1 MRALEFL
8 HPFRKDADPMIITR
22 SPLRISLGGGGTD
35 LPSYYRDHTGFLIAA
50 AIDRHVHIIINRSI
64 LPEMI
69 LKYSQTERVT
79 DVSEIQHPLVREAM
93 QAVGIPAQGLEIA
106 AMADIPAGTGLGSS
120 GSFCTAL
127 LRGLHALHDGN
138 PSAAEIAEQA
148 CYIEIDRLKEPVGK
162 QDQFIAAVGGVTCFR
177 FNPDGHVE
185 YWPLRASSD
194 TLRRLE
200 QNLFL
205 FFTGYTRSA
214 SAVLR
219 EQDTKTKAADSSMIE
234 NLHFIKDIGLKSK
247 ESLEGGDLRGF
258 AELMNVHWRWKKKR
272 SGNMSNSR
280 IDEWYELGMSNG
292 GLGGKLI
299 GAGGGG
305 FLMFYTE
312 EHERLCSVLTEA
324 GLQNVPFRFD
334 FEGTRVVA
342 GATPSPALR
351 PAIRRAA

>member
-1 MRALEFL
+1 
-8 HPFRKDADPMIITR
+8 MIITR
-22 SPLRISLGGGGTD
+22 SPLRITLGGGGTD
-35 LPSYYRDHTGFLIAA
+35 LPSYYREHTGFLVAA
-50 AIDRHVHIIINRSI
+50 AIDRHVHIVINRSI

-79 DVSEIQHPLVREAM
+79 NVDEIQHPLVREAM
-93 QAVGIPAQGLEIA
+93 RLVGIPANGLEIA

-127 LRGLHALHDGN
+127 LRGLHALNDGN

-148 CYIEIDRLKEPVGK
+148 CHIEIDNLREPVGK

-200 QNLFL
+200 SNLVL
-205 FFTGYTRSA
+205 YFTGYTRSA

-219 EQDTKTKAADSSMIE
+219 EQDTKTKAADRSMID
-234 NLHFIKDIGLKSK
+234 NLHFIKDLGLKSK
-247 ESLEGGDLRGF
+247 DALEGGDLRGF
-258 AELMNVHWRWKKKR
+258 AELMNVHWQSKKKR
-272 SGNMSNSR
+272 SGNMSNTR
-280 IDEWYELGMSNG
+280 IDEWYELALKNG

-312 EHERLCSVLTEA
+312 DAEQLTAAMSAA
-324 GLQNVPFRFD
+324 GLQQVPFRFD
-334 FEGTRVVA
+334 FEGTRMVS
-342 GATPSPALR
+342 GATKSPVLR
-351 PAIRRAA
+351 PSIRRAA

>member
-1 MRALEFL
+1 
-8 HPFRKDADPMIITR
+8 MIITR

-35 LPSYYRDHTGFLIAA
+35 LPSYYRDHTGFLVAA
-50 AIDRHVHIIINRSI
+50 AIDRHVHIVINRTI

-79 DVSEIQHPLVREAM
+79 ETAQIQHPLVREAM
-93 QAVGIPAQGLEIA
+93 QLVGVPAEGLEIA

-127 LRGLHALHDGN
+127 LRGLHALHNGN

-148 CYIEIDRLKEPVGK
+148 CHIEIDRLKEPVGK

-194 TLRRLE
+194 TLRKLE
-200 QNLFL
+200 HNLVL
-205 FFTGYTRSA
+205 YFTGYTRSA
-214 SAVLR
+214 SEVLR
-219 EQDTKTKAADSSMIE
+219 EQDTKTKAADASMID
-234 NLHFIKDIGLKSK
+234 NLHFIKDLGFKSK
-247 ESLEGGDLRGF
+247 DALEGGDLRGF
-258 AELMNVHWRWKKKR
+258 AELMNVHWRSKKKR
-272 SGNMSNSR
+272 SGSMSNSR
-280 IDEWYELGMSNG
+280 IDEWYALGLANG
-292 GLGGKLI
+292 GRGGKLI

-312 EHERLCSVLTEA
+312 EPERLTAAMSGA

-334 FEGTRVVA
+334 FEGTRIVS

-351 PAIRRAA
+351 PAVRRAA

>member
-1 MRALEFL
+1 
-8 HPFRKDADPMIITR
+8 MIITR

-35 LPSYYRDHTGFLIAA
+35 LPSYYREHTGFLVAA
-50 AIDRHVHIIINRSI
+50 AIDRHVHIVINRTI

-79 DVSEIQHPLVREAM
+79 DVGEVQHPLVREAM
-93 QAVGIPAQGLEIA
+93 RLVGTPADGLEIA

-127 LRGLHALHDGN
+127 LRGLHALRNGN

-148 CYIEIDRLKEPVGK
+148 CHIEIDRLKEPVGK

-177 FNPDGHVE
+177 FHPDGHVE

-194 TLRRLE
+194 TLRKLE
-200 QNLFL
+200 QNLVL
-205 FFTGYTRSA
+205 YFTGYTRSA
-214 SAVLR
+214 SEVLR
-219 EQDTKTKAADSSMIE
+219 EQDTKTKAADQSMID
-234 NLHFIKDIGLKSK
+234 NLHFIKDLGLKSK
-247 ESLEGGDLRGF
+247 DALEGGDLRAF
-258 AELMNVHWRWKKKR
+258 AELMNVHWRSKKKR

-280 IDEWYELGMSNG
+280 IDEWYDLGLKNG

-312 EHERLCSVLTEA
+312 DAEQLTDVMTEA
-324 GLQNVPFRFD
+324 GLQQVPFRFD
-334 FEGTRVVA
+334 FEGTRIVS

>member
-1 MRALEFL
+1 
-8 HPFRKDADPMIITR
+8 MIITR

-35 LPSYYRDHTGFLIAA
+35 LPSYYRDHTGFLVAA

-79 DVSEIQHPLVREAM
+79 DAAQIQHPLVREAM
-93 QAVGIPAQGLEIA
+93 QLVGVEAQGLEIA

-127 LRGLHALHDGN
+127 LRGLHALGDGN

-148 CYIEIDRLKEPVGK
+148 CHIEIDRLNEPVGK

-194 TLRRLE
+194 TLRKLE
-200 QNLFL
+200 SNLVL
-205 FFTGYTRSA
+205 YFTGYTRSA
-214 SAVLR
+214 SEVLR
-219 EQDTKTKAADSSMIE
+219 EQDTRTKSADASMID
-234 NLHFIKDIGLKSK
+234 NLHFIKELGLRIK
-247 ESLEGGDLRGF
+247 EALEGDDPDKFGS
-258 AELMNVHWRWKKKR
+258 LMHEHWLHKQAR
-272 SGNMSNSR
+272 SS
-280 IDEWYELGMSNG
+280 GMSNPSIDRWYEIG
-292 GLGGKLI
+292 RQSGALGGKLV

-305 FLMFYTE
+305 FLLFYTPE
-312 EHERLCSVLTEA
+312 PRKL
-324 GLQNVPFRFD
+324 
-334 FEGTRVVA
+334 
-342 GATPSPALR
+342 
-351 PAIRRAA
+351 RAAMAAEGLEEVRFGFDMDGSQIICRD

>member
-1 MRALEFL
+1 
-8 HPFRKDADPMIITR
+8 MIITR

-35 LPSYYRDHTGFLIAA
+35 LPSYYREHTGFLVAA

-69 LKYSQTERVT
+69 LKYSQTERVS
-79 DVSEIQHPLVREAM
+79 DVSQIQHPLVREAM
-93 QAVGIPAQGLEIA
+93 QLVGIPAHGLEIA

-148 CYIEIDRLKEPVGK
+148 CHIEIDRLHEPVGK
-162 QDQFIAAVGGVTCFR
+162 QDQYIAAVGGVTCFR

-194 TLRRLE
+194 TLRKLE
-200 QNLFL
+200 QNLML

-214 SAVLR
+214 SEVLR
-219 EQDTKTKAADSSMIE
+219 EQDTKTKAADSSMID
-234 NLHFIKDIGLKSK
+234 NLHFIKDIGHKSK
-247 ESLEGGDLRGF
+247 QSLEAGDLRGF

-272 SGNMSNSR
+272 SGSMSNSR
-280 IDEWYELGMSNG
+280 IDEWYDLGMKHG
-292 GLGGKLI
+292 GQGGKLI

-312 EHERLCSVLTEA
+312 EHDRLCSAMTEA

-342 GATPSPALR
+342 GAPRSAALR

>member
-1 MRALEFL
+1 
-8 HPFRKDADPMIITR
+8 MIITR

-35 LPSYYRDHTGFLIAA
+35 LPSYYREHTGFLIAA

-69 LKYSQTERVT
+69 LKYSQTERVS
-79 DVSEIQHPLVREAM
+79 DVAQIQHPLVREAM
-93 QAVGIPAQGLEIA
+93 QLVGVPAQGLEIA

-127 LRGLHALHDGN
+127 LRGLHELNGGN

-148 CYIEIDRLKEPVGK
+148 CHIEIERLQEPVGK
-162 QDQFIAAVGGVTCFR
+162 QDQYIAAVGGVTCFR

-185 YWPLRASSD
+185 YWPLRASAD

-200 QNLFL
+200 QNLLL

-214 SAVLR
+214 SEVLR
-219 EQDTKTKAADSSMIE
+219 EQDTKTKAADASMIE
-234 NLHFIKDIGLKSK
+234 NLHFIKDLGLKSK
-247 ESLEGGDLRGF
+247 EALEAGDLRSF
-258 AELMNVHWRWKKKR
+258 AELMNVHWWSKKKR

-280 IDEWYELGMSNG
+280 IDEWYELGMKNG

-312 EHERLCSVLTEA
+312 EHERLCQAMAHA
-324 GLQNVPFRFD
+324 GLQHVPFRFD

-342 GATPSPALR
+342 GAVRSPALR
-351 PAIRRAA
+351 PALLRAA

>member
-1 MRALEFL
+1 
-8 HPFRKDADPMIITR
+8 MIITR

-35 LPSYYRDHTGFLIAA
+35 LPSYYQEHTGFLIAA
-50 AIDRHVHIIINRSI
+50 AIDRHVHIVINRSI

-69 LKYSQTERVT
+69 LKYAQTERVT
-79 DVSEIQHPLVREAM
+79 EVSQIQHPLVREAM
-93 QAVGIPAQGLEIA
+93 NLVGMPAHGLEIA

-127 LRGLHALHDGN
+127 LRGLHALHNGN

-148 CYIEIDRLKEPVGK
+148 CHIEIDRLHEPVGK
-162 QDQFIAAVGGVTCFR
+162 QDQYIAAVGGVTCFR

-185 YWPLRASSD
+185 YWPLRTSSE

-200 QNLFL
+200 SNLVL
-205 FFTGYTRSA
+205 YFTGYTRSA

-247 ESLEGGDLRGF
+247 EALEGGDLHGF

-280 IDEWYELGMSNG
+280 IDEWYELGLKHG
-292 GLGGKLI
+292 GRGGKLI

-305 FLMFYTE
+305 FLMFYTDDAE
-312 EHERLCSVLTEA
+312 QLNSAMTEA

-351 PAIRRAA
+351 PAMRRAA

>member
-1 MRALEFL
+1 
-8 HPFRKDADPMIITR
+8 MIITR

-35 LPSYYRDHTGFLIAA
+35 LPSYYREHTGFLVAA

-79 DVSEIQHPLVREAM
+79 DVSQIQHPLVREAM
-93 QAVGIPAQGLEIA
+93 QLVGIPAQGLEIA

-148 CYIEIDRLKEPVGK
+148 CHIEIDRLHEPVGK
-162 QDQFIAAVGGVTCFR
+162 QDQYIAAVGGVTCFR

-194 TLRRLE
+194 TLRKLE
-200 QNLFL
+200 QNLML

-214 SAVLR
+214 SEVLR
-219 EQDTKTKAADSSMIE
+219 EQDTKTKAADSSMID
-234 NLHFIKDIGLKSK
+234 NLHFIKDIGHKSK
-247 ESLEGGDLRGF
+247 QSLEAGDLRGF

-272 SGNMSNSR
+272 SGSMSNSR
-280 IDEWYELGMSNG
+280 IDEWYDLGMKHG
-292 GLGGKLI
+292 GQGGKLI

-312 EHERLCSVLTEA
+312 EHDRLCSAMTEA

-342 GATPSPALR
+342 GGTRSAALR

>member
-1 MRALEFL
+1 
-8 HPFRKDADPMIITR
+8 MIITR

-35 LPSYYRDHTGFLIAA
+35 LPSYYRDHTGFLVAA
-50 AIDRHVHIIINRSI
+50 AIDRHVHIVINRSI

-69 LKYSQTERVT
+69 LKYAQTERVT
-79 DVSEIQHPLVREAM
+79 EVAQVQHPLVREAM
-93 QAVGIPAQGLEIA
+93 RLTGVPAQGLEIA

-127 LRGLHALHDGN
+127 LRGLHALDDGN

-148 CYIEIDRLKEPVGK
+148 CHIEIDRLKEPVGK
-162 QDQFIAAVGGVTCFR
+162 QDQYIAAVGGVTCFR

-200 QNLFL
+200 QNLLL

-247 ESLEGGDLRGF
+247 DALEGGDLRGF

-272 SGNMSNSR
+272 SGSMSNSR
-280 IDEWYELGMSNG
+280 IDEWYELGMESG

-312 EHERLCSVLTEA
+312 EHDRLCAAMAAA

-334 FEGTRVVA
+334 FQGTRLISDPPRAPV
-342 GATPSPALR
+342 LR
-351 PAIRRAA
+351 PAVRRAA

>member
-1 MRALEFL
+1 
-8 HPFRKDADPMIITR
+8 MIITR

-35 LPSYYRDHTGFLIAA
+35 LPSYYREHTGFLVAA
-50 AIDRHVHIIINRSI
+50 AINRHVHIVINRTI
-64 LPEMI
+64 LPELI

-79 DVSEIQHPLVREAM
+79 DVKDIHHPLVREAM
-93 QAVGIPAQGLEIA
+93 KLVGVGAEGLEIA

-127 LRGLHALHDGN
+127 LRGLHALHNGN
-138 PSAAEIAEQA
+138 PCAAEVAEQA
-148 CYIEIDRLKEPVGK
+148 CHIEIDRLNEPVGK
-162 QDQFIAAVGGVTCFR
+162 QDQYIAAVGGVTCFR
-177 FNPDGHVE
+177 FHPDGHVE
-185 YWPLRASSD
+185 YAPLRASSD

-200 QNLFL
+200 QNLLL

-214 SAVLR
+214 SEVLR
-219 EQDTKTKAADSSMIE
+219 EQDTKTKAADKSMIE

-247 ESLEGGDLRGF
+247 DALEGGDLRGF
-258 AELMNVHWRWKKKR
+258 AELMNVHWRWKKRR

-280 IDEWYELGMSNG
+280 IDEWYERGMKNG

-312 EHERLCSVLTEA
+312 EHDRLTDALSEV